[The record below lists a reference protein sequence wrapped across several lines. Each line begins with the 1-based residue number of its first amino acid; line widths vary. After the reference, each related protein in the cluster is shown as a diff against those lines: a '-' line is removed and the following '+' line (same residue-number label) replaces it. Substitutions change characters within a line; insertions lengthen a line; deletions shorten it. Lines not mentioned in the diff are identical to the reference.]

1 MPLLQIPSGLVEELE
16 DNGIKVKTQ
25 PLQSALTI
33 TGQWKNIFL
42 LGVVIIIIMATLSFL
57 SPTFLTY
64 NNFSAVLTRMSE
76 LDMLAMAETLVL
88 ISGGFDLSIG
98 AIMALS
104 GTLCS
109 KLYVAGLPFSLVL
122 IVALTSGIAVGALN
136 ASLIVTFKLQPFIVT
151 LATMTIVRS
160 IVYSLLKG
168 RVLADFPDMFLD
180 LNYIYILKIPLLFLF
195 VVVTAALLIIFLR
208 NNIIGRR
215 IYAIGADEYTAFVSG
230 INVNRIKFF
239 VYCLSGLI
247 CALGG
252 LMFTIRIGAI
262 MPDAGINAPLEVIAA
277 VLIGG
282 TAITGGKGSV
292 LGSLLGIFAMFL
304 LLNGFNLLGLNPF
317 WNKILLGIILI
328 YVVGQDNISVLYKK
342 KLHN

>member
-1 MPLLQIPSGLVEELE
+1 MPQIQSDLVEELE
-16 DNGIKVKTQ
+16 DNGIKVKKESI
-25 PLQSALTI
+25 QSVLTR
-33 TGQWKNIFL
+33 TGQWKNLFL
-42 LGVVIIIIMATLSFL
+42 LGAVNIIIMATLSFL

-64 NNFSAVLTRMSE
+64 GNFSALLTRMSE
-76 LDMLAMAETLVL
+76 LHMLAIAETLVL

-122 IVALTSGIAVGALN
+122 ILALTSGVAVGAFN
-136 ASLIVTFKLQPFIVT
+136 ASLVVAFKLQPFIVT
-151 LATMTIVRS
+151 LATMTVVRS

-168 RVLADFPDMFLD
+168 SVLADFPEMYLD
-180 LNYIYILKIPLLFLF
+180 LNYIYIFKIPLLFLI
-195 VVVTAALLIIFLR
+195 VVATAVLVIILVR
-208 NNIIGRR
+208 NTIIGRR
-215 IYAIGADEYTAFVSG
+215 IFAIGADEYTAFVSG

-239 VYCLSGLI
+239 VYCLSGFI

-292 LGSLLGIFAMFL
+292 LGSLLGILAMFL

-317 WNKILLGIILI
+317 WNSIILGIILI
-328 YVVGQDNISVLYKK
+328 YVVGQDSISALYKK
-342 KLHN
+342 KLQS

>member
-1 MPLLQIPSGLVEELE
+1 MLQIPLGLVKELV
-16 DNGIKVKTQ
+16 DKGIKVKEESK
-25 PLQSALTI
+25 PFVFPM
-33 TGQWKNIFL
+33 TGQLKNLFL
-42 LGVVIIIIMATLSFL
+42 LGAVNIIIMAALSVL

-64 NNFSAVLTRMSE
+64 GNFLALLTRMSE
-76 LDMLAMAETLVL
+76 LHMLAMAETLVL

-109 KLYVAGLPFSLVL
+109 KLYGAGLPFSLVL
-122 IVALTSGIAVGALN
+122 ILTLTSGVAVGALN
-136 ASLIVTFKLQPFIVT
+136 ASLVVAFKLQPFIVT

-168 RVLADFPDMFLD
+168 SVLADFPEMFLD
-180 LNYIYILKIPLLFLF
+180 LNYIYILKIPLLFLIVVATA
-195 VVVTAALLIIFLR
+195 VVVIILIR
-208 NNIIGRR
+208 NTIIGRC
-215 IYAIGADEYTAFVSG
+215 IFAIGADEYTAFVSG

-239 VYCLSGLI
+239 VYCLGGFI

-292 LGSLLGIFAMFL
+292 LGSLLGILAMFL

-317 WNKILLGIILI
+317 LNNIILGIILI
-328 YVVGQDNISVLYKK
+328 YVVGQANISTLYRK
-342 KLHN
+342 KLQS